1 MGMKSVN
8 PDYMCN
14 CITND
19 SIFMNSRKNDKKIQ
33 GNNMTK
39 EETHKLKDNWVTL
52 NGCNAWIIYGSK
64 LNE

>member
-39 EETHKLKDNWVTL
+39 EETHKLKDN
-52 NGCNAWIIYGSK
+52 
-64 LNE
+64 